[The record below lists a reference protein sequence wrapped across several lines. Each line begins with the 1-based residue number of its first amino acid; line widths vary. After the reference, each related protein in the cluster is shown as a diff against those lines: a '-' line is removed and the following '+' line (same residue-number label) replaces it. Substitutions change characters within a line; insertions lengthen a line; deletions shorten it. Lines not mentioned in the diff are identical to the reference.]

1 MIEGFFMKK
10 IKIFSGFLLL
20 VLIMSCSTRK
30 NTFINRNFHAVT
42 TEFNVLF
49 NGQQAYLKGI
59 EQINTE
65 YKDDFWEILPI
76 EPIKFEREQLI
87 QNTNLGAGFG
97 QPALKDKDENN
108 STTPFDRAEEKATKA
123 IQKHS
128 MNIYGKEK
136 NPQIDDAYLL
146 LGKSR
151 YYTQRFVPAIEA
163 FNYIIANYPKADLVN
178 ETRIWRAKSN
188 IRIDN
193 PEFAIETLN
202 ILLRQADVPDE
213 KREQAN
219 TAMAMAYMKMDSLHL
234 VKKYLRRSVRTR
246 ENKNQAARNLFI
258 LGQIY
263 HSENKKD
270 TATMVFKELIK
281 FKKAPYKYRIH
292 ANLELAKNVVSDS
305 ASFAIQKQLEK
316 LIKNRDNRPYLDK
329 LYFRVGVLEEERD
342 SINNAV
348 ANYKKSLRALNGSY
362 KQKTYTYEKLATINF
377 KNLEYV
383 TAASY
388 YDSVLLVA
396 KDKENLRTK
405 RIERKVKNL
414 ASLIKYENILQK
426 NDSILSLVSMNDKQ
440 RNNYFQ
446 AFIDSIKKQ
455 DELLAQ
461 QKLNKISFGTSFGGG
476 GGKSYNKGKWYFYN
490 PQSIGFGKG
499 EFQRVWG
506 NRPLEDNWRWSDNTK
521 ANASIQDS
529 VTISQKIKKYD
540 LDTYLSQ
547 IPTKKREIDSLRNE
561 RNQALFE
568 LGLIYKEQ
576 FKNKE
581 RAIGDLERL
590 LNSDPKERLI
600 LPANYHL
607 YLLYKEDNNPK
618 ATQYK
623 EVVLNDYP
631 ESPFAR
637 VIEFPEEEFSSE
649 KQVDEIADLYKI
661 AHSIYKDNSFAETV
675 CFVEMSLPTIDNSV
689 LIPKFELLKAHA
701 IGKYQSREKYKN
713 ALQKIA
719 VKYADT
725 EEGKR
730 ALEILNQLTN

>member
-1 MIEGFFMKK
+1 MKK

-20 VLIMSCSTRK
+20 ALIMSCSTRK

-305 ASFAIQKQLEK
+305 ASFAVQKQLEK

-348 ANYKKSLRALNGSY
+348 ANYKKSLRALNGSD

-396 KDKENLRTK
+396 KDKENLRIK

-426 NDSILSLVSMNDKQ
+426 NDSILSLVSMTDKQ

-476 GGKSYNKGKWYFYN
+476 GGKSNNKGKWYFYN

-547 IPTKKREIDSLRNE
+547 IPTKKREIDSLKNE

-600 LPANYHL
+600 LPTNYHL
-607 YLLYKEDNNPK
+607 YILYKEDNNPK

-661 AHSIYKDNSFAETV
+661 AYNIYKDNSFAETV

-689 LIPKFELLKAHA
+689 LISKFELLRAYA

>member
-1 MIEGFFMKK
+1 MKK

-20 VLIMSCSTRK
+20 ALIMSCSTRK

-305 ASFAIQKQLEK
+305 ASFAVQKQLEK

-348 ANYKKSLRALNGSY
+348 ANYKKSLRALNGSD

-396 KDKENLRTK
+396 KDKENLRIK

-426 NDSILSLVSMNDKQ
+426 NDSILSLVSMTDKQ

-476 GGKSYNKGKWYFYN
+476 GGKSNNKGKWYFYN

-547 IPTKKREIDSLRNE
+547 IPTKKREIDSLKNE

-661 AHSIYKDNSFAETV
+661 AYNIYKDNSFAETV

-689 LIPKFELLKAHA
+689 LIPKFELLRAYA

>member
-1 MIEGFFMKK
+1 
-10 IKIFSGFLLL
+10 
-20 VLIMSCSTRK
+20 MSCSTRK

-305 ASFAIQKQLEK
+305 ASFAVQKQLEK

-348 ANYKKSLRALNGSY
+348 ANYKKSLRALNGSD

-396 KDKENLRTK
+396 KDKENLRIK

-426 NDSILSLVSMNDKQ
+426 NDSILSLVSMTDKQ

-476 GGKSYNKGKWYFYN
+476 GGKSNNKGKWYFYN

-547 IPTKKREIDSLRNE
+547 IPTKKREIDSLKNE

-600 LPANYHL
+600 LPTNYHL
-607 YLLYKEDNNPK
+607 YILYKEDNNPK

-661 AHSIYKDNSFAETV
+661 AYNIYKDNSFAETV

-689 LIPKFELLKAHA
+689 LIPKFELLRAYA

>member
-20 VLIMSCSTRK
+20 ALIMSCSTRK

-305 ASFAIQKQLEK
+305 ASFAVQKQLEK

-348 ANYKKSLRALNGSY
+348 ANYKKSLRALNGSD

-396 KDKENLRTK
+396 KDKENLRIK

-426 NDSILSLVSMNDKQ
+426 NDSILSLVSMSDKQ

-476 GGKSYNKGKWYFYN
+476 GGKSNNKGKWYFYN

-661 AHSIYKDNSFAETV
+661 AYNIYKDNSFAETV

-689 LIPKFELLKAHA
+689 LIPKFELLRAYA

>member
-1 MIEGFFMKK
+1 MKK

>member
-1 MIEGFFMKK
+1 MKK

-20 VLIMSCSTRK
+20 ALIMSCSTRK

-305 ASFAIQKQLEK
+305 ASFAVQKQLEK

-348 ANYKKSLRALNGSY
+348 ANYKKSLRALNGSD

-396 KDKENLRTK
+396 KDKENLRIK

-426 NDSILSLVSMNDKQ
+426 NDSILSLVSMTDKQ

-476 GGKSYNKGKWYFYN
+476 GGKSNNKGKWYFYN

-547 IPTKKREIDSLRNE
+547 IPTKKREIDSLKNE

-661 AHSIYKDNSFAETV
+661 AYNIYKDNSFAETV

-689 LIPKFELLKAHA
+689 LISKFELLRAYA